1 MSKLKLCLQW
11 SNLLNAM
18 LREAEWARDMSVP
31 TMDEYIANGYVSFA
45 LGPIVLPA
53 LYFVGPK
60 LPNDVV
66 QHPEYQSLFKLMST
80 CGRLLNDIRSFEV
93 YICFI
98 ILHQTFPL
106 LLHHFLSYLIS

>member
-1 MSKLKLCLQW
+1 
-11 SNLLNAM
+11 M

-31 TMDEYIANGYVSFA
+31 SLDKYMANGYVSFA

-60 LPNDVV
+60 LPDDVV
-66 QHPEYQSLFKLMST
+66 QHPEYHSLFELVST

-93 YICFI
+93 YTCFI
-98 ILHQTFPL
+98 ILHQK
-106 LLHHFLSYLIS
+106 FLCWFVIL